1 MSAIPARIDQVTL
14 AVKDIDAA
22 AEFYAE
28 GFGFSELKIDGDEH
42 PQIRRFDLGAVTLT
56 LISRDLLL
64 SEMHLDGFPDPPGPV
79 TLAIV
84 IGRDE
89 VDHYVERA
97 ANAGA
102 TVIAPAEDK
111 PSGPRIG
118 FVADPDGHAWELIAP

>member
-14 AVKDIDAA
+14 AVKDIDTAA
-22 AEFYAE
+22 DFYAD
-28 GFGFSELKIDGDEH
+28 GFGFTEVNVEGDDD

-64 SEMHLDGFPDPPGPV
+64 SEMHLDGFPAPPGPV
-79 TLAIV
+79 TLAV
-84 IGRDE
+84 VVGRDE

-97 ANAGA
+97 ARVGA
-102 TVIAPAEDK
+102 TVIAAAEDK